1 MEKYRILCVDDD
13 ITMLNSLEDILM
25 AAGYEVSLSKSGAQA
40 LKILERKIP
49 CDLILL
55 DVEMPDMDGYETLEK
70 IQGIKGCEEI
80 PVIFLT
86 GIDAPDFEIRGLEI
100 GAADYIVKPFIKS
113 VLLARIKGQL
123 RKASRVLNTESPVPD
138 MPEAFAQ
145 ELNNSEQ
152 MIARYIAQGLSNQ
165 EIADETHYS
174 YNYVKK
180 VTSSILSKLNLT
192 KRSEIRQMLK
202 GKQS

>member
-100 GAADYIVKPFIKS
+100 GAADYIVKPFINP
-113 VLLARIKGQL
+113 LQALQL
-123 RKASRVLNTESPVPD
+123 HIYQHHFQV
-138 MPEAFAQ
+138 
-145 ELNNSEQ
+145 
-152 MIARYIAQGLSNQ
+152 
-165 EIADETHYS
+165 
-174 YNYVKK
+174 
-180 VTSSILSKLNLT
+180 
-192 KRSEIRQMLK
+192 
-202 GKQS
+202 

>member
-123 RKASRVLNTESPVPD
+123 RKASRVLNTAPPVPD

-202 GKQS
+202 GK